1 VRKIAPIMPNI
12 NYRFS
17 LSQEER
23 DEREGF
29 VAKGM
34 NNLQKVLRA
43 LVLNYDEDGPDR
55 LSVPDPLG
63 SVLNYSP
70 DGGHYSLH

>member
-1 VRKIAPIMPNI
+1 MTAVWILHIEQPGSPCVRKIVPIMPNI

-23 DEREGF
+23 DEPEGF

-34 NNLQKVLRA
+34 NNLQ
-43 LVLNYDEDGPDR
+43 
-55 LSVPDPLG
+55 
-63 SVLNYSP
+63 
-70 DGGHYSLH
+70 

>member
-23 DEREGF
+23 DEPEGF

-34 NNLQKVLRA
+34 NNLQ
-43 LVLNYDEDGPDR
+43 
-55 LSVPDPLG
+55 
-63 SVLNYSP
+63 
-70 DGGHYSLH
+70 